1 MNSVDSVGKK
11 KNKLTQ
17 NSQKRRTETSV
28 NSVSS
33 VGRNKL
39 KNTIMTENDLTYRIR
54 GSIFKVYKQLGPGLL
69 ESVYEEALVYQ
80 LSKDGMQVARQTSI
94 PIYYDGIKLSTNLR
108 LDIIVE
114 DSVIIE
120 IKSVKEIETVHH
132 KQLLTYMKLARKH
145 LGFLVNFNTD
155 DINRSTYRKIL
166 G

>member
-1 MNSVDSVGKK
+1 
-11 KNKLTQ
+11 
-17 NSQKRRTETSV
+17 
-28 NSVSS
+28 
-33 VGRNKL
+33 
-39 KNTIMTENDLTYRIR
+39 MTENDLTYRIR

-132 KQLLTYMKLARKH
+132 KQLLTYMKLARRQ

>member
-1 MNSVDSVGKK
+1 
-11 KNKLTQ
+11 
-17 NSQKRRTETSV
+17 
-28 NSVSS
+28 
-33 VGRNKL
+33 
-39 KNTIMTENDLTYRIR
+39 MTENDLTYRIR

-80 LSKDGMQVARQTSI
+80 LSKDGMKVARQTSI
-94 PIYYDGIKLSTNLR
+94 PIYYDEIKLSTNLR

-120 IKSVKEIETVHH
+120 IKSVKEIEPVHH
-132 KQLLTYMKLARKH
+132 KQLLTYMKLAKKH
-145 LGFLVNFNTD
+145 LGFLANFNSD

>member
-1 MNSVDSVGKK
+1 
-11 KNKLTQ
+11 
-17 NSQKRRTETSV
+17 
-28 NSVSS
+28 
-33 VGRNKL
+33 
-39 KNTIMTENDLTYRIR
+39 MTENDLTYRIR

-80 LSKDGMQVARQTSI
+80 LSKDGMQVTRQTSI

-120 IKSVKEIETVHH
+120 IKSVKEIEPVHH

-145 LGFLVNFNTD
+145 LGFRVNFNSD

>member
-1 MNSVDSVGKK
+1 
-11 KNKLTQ
+11 
-17 NSQKRRTETSV
+17 
-28 NSVSS
+28 
-33 VGRNKL
+33 
-39 KNTIMTENDLTYRIR
+39 MTENDLTYRIR

-80 LSKDGMQVARQTSI
+80 LSKDGMQVARQTNI

-120 IKSVKEIETVHH
+120 IKSVKEIEAVHH
-132 KQLLTYMKLARKH
+132 KQLLTYMKLAKKH
-145 LGFLVNFNTD
+145 LGFLANFNTD

>member
-1 MNSVDSVGKK
+1 
-11 KNKLTQ
+11 
-17 NSQKRRTETSV
+17 
-28 NSVSS
+28 
-33 VGRNKL
+33 
-39 KNTIMTENDLTYRIR
+39 MTENDLTYRIR

-80 LSKDGMQVARQTSI
+80 LSKDGMKVARQTSI
-94 PIYYDGIKLSTNLR
+94 PIYYDEIKLSTNLR

-120 IKSVKEIETVHH
+120 IKSVKEIEPVHH
-132 KQLLTYMKLARKH
+132 KQLLTYMKLAKKH
-145 LGFLVNFNTD
+145 LGFLGNFNSY

>member
-1 MNSVDSVGKK
+1 
-11 KNKLTQ
+11 
-17 NSQKRRTETSV
+17 
-28 NSVSS
+28 
-33 VGRNKL
+33 
-39 KNTIMTENDLTYRIR
+39 MTENDLTYRIR

-132 KQLLTYMKLARKH
+132 KQLLTYMKLARRP

>member
-1 MNSVDSVGKK
+1 
-11 KNKLTQ
+11 
-17 NSQKRRTETSV
+17 
-28 NSVSS
+28 
-33 VGRNKL
+33 
-39 KNTIMTENDLTYRIR
+39 MTENDLTYRIR

-120 IKSVKEIETVHH
+120 IKSVKEIEAIHH
-132 KQLLTYMKLARKH
+132 KQLLTYMKLARS
-145 LGFLVNFNTD
+145 
-155 DINRSTYRKIL
+155 I
-166 G
+166 

>member
-1 MNSVDSVGKK
+1 
-11 KNKLTQ
+11 
-17 NSQKRRTETSV
+17 
-28 NSVSS
+28 
-33 VGRNKL
+33 
-39 KNTIMTENDLTYRIR
+39 MTENDLTYRIR

-132 KQLLTYMKLARKH
+132 KQLLTYMKLARRH
-145 LGFLVNFNTD
+145 LGFFVNFNTD

>member
-1 MNSVDSVGKK
+1 
-11 KNKLTQ
+11 
-17 NSQKRRTETSV
+17 
-28 NSVSS
+28 
-33 VGRNKL
+33 
-39 KNTIMTENDLTYRIR
+39 MTENDLTYRIR

-132 KQLLTYMKLARKH
+132 KQLLTYMKLARKR

>member
-1 MNSVDSVGKK
+1 
-11 KNKLTQ
+11 
-17 NSQKRRTETSV
+17 
-28 NSVSS
+28 
-33 VGRNKL
+33 
-39 KNTIMTENDLTYRIR
+39 MTENDLTYRIR

-120 IKSVKEIETVHH
+120 IKSVKEIEAVHH
-132 KQLLTYMKLARKH
+132 KQLLTYMKLARRN

>member
-1 MNSVDSVGKK
+1 
-11 KNKLTQ
+11 
-17 NSQKRRTETSV
+17 
-28 NSVSS
+28 
-33 VGRNKL
+33 
-39 KNTIMTENDLTYRIR
+39 MTENDLTYRIR

-120 IKSVKEIETVHH
+120 IKSVKEIEAVHH
-132 KQLLTYMKLARKH
+132 KQLLTYMKLARRH
-145 LGFLVNFNTD
+145 LGLLVNFNTD

>member
-1 MNSVDSVGKK
+1 
-11 KNKLTQ
+11 
-17 NSQKRRTETSV
+17 
-28 NSVSS
+28 
-33 VGRNKL
+33 
-39 KNTIMTENDLTYRIR
+39 MTENDLTYRIR

-80 LSKDGMQVARQTSI
+80 LSKDGMKVARQTSI
-94 PIYYDGIKLSTNLR
+94 PIYYDEIKLSTNLR

-120 IKSVKEIETVHH
+120 IKSVKEIEPVHH
-132 KQLLTYMKLARKH
+132 KQLLTYMKLAKKH
-145 LGFLVNFNTD
+145 LGFFVNFNSD

>member
-1 MNSVDSVGKK
+1 
-11 KNKLTQ
+11 
-17 NSQKRRTETSV
+17 
-28 NSVSS
+28 
-33 VGRNKL
+33 
-39 KNTIMTENDLTYRIR
+39 MTENDLTYRIR

-132 KQLLTYMKLARKH
+132 KQLLTYMKLARRH
-145 LGFLVNFNTD
+145 LGSLVNFNTD

>member
-1 MNSVDSVGKK
+1 MSSVGKK
-11 KNKLTQ
+11 KQVHTEFTELTEKK
-17 NSQKRRTETSV
+17 N
-28 NSVSS
+28 
-33 VGRNKL
+33 RNFCEFRGFRGKKKL
-39 KNTIMTENDLTYRIR
+39 KRYYMTENDLTYRIR
-54 GSIFKVYKQLGPGLL
+54 GSIFNVYKQLGPGLL

-120 IKSVKEIETVHH
+120 IKSVKEIEAVHH

>member
-1 MNSVDSVGKK
+1 MDSVGKK

>member
-1 MNSVDSVGKK
+1 
-11 KNKLTQ
+11 
-17 NSQKRRTETSV
+17 
-28 NSVSS
+28 
-33 VGRNKL
+33 
-39 KNTIMTENDLTYRIR
+39 MTENDLTYRIR

-120 IKSVKEIETVHH
+120 IKSVKEIEAVHH

-145 LGFLVNFNTD
+145 LGLLVNFNTD

>member
-1 MNSVDSVGKK
+1 
-11 KNKLTQ
+11 
-17 NSQKRRTETSV
+17 
-28 NSVSS
+28 
-33 VGRNKL
+33 
-39 KNTIMTENDLTYRIR
+39 MTENDLTYRIR

-80 LSKDGMQVARQTSI
+80 LSKDGMKVARQTSI
-94 PIYYDGIKLSTNLR
+94 PIYYDEIKLSTNLR

-114 DSVIIE
+114 NCVIIE
-120 IKSVKEIETVHH
+120 IKSVKEIEAVHH
-132 KQLLTYMKLARKH
+132 KQLLTYMKLARRP

>member
-1 MNSVDSVGKK
+1 
-11 KNKLTQ
+11 
-17 NSQKRRTETSV
+17 
-28 NSVSS
+28 
-33 VGRNKL
+33 
-39 KNTIMTENDLTYRIR
+39 MTENDLTYRIR

-69 ESVYEEALVYQ
+69 ESVYKEALVYQ
-80 LSKDGMQVARQTSI
+80 LSKARQTSI

-120 IKSVKEIETVHH
+120 IKSVKEIETIHH
-132 KQLLTYMKLARKH
+132 KQLLTYMKLARRH